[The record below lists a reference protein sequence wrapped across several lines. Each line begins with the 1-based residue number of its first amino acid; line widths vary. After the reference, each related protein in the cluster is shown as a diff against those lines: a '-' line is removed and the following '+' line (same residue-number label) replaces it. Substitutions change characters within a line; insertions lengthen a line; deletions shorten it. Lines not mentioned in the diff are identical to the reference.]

1 MTNVELFLY
10 SGEHPE
16 PMFDPYY
23 NKKTPLVIPRTA
35 SEANALVEGNG
46 RMIELISAFDVL
58 RGHGAIRTDPHVVEI
73 VREIV
78 GILDDTEGINFSAF
92 AQFFMVYSSSHDTY
106 RKYGYEDRQTF
117 VYEMLLRFCEERHS
131 VYVSHGYSNSS
142 LQVVADNY
150 SHKRNSKTSII
161 KVEDRL
167 AEYGFK
173 KVKDMVAATGNCYL
187 LPDKG
192 GKKAFKAFRDHF
204 SIEMVSA
211 KTEQD
216 KLPDMVL
223 KIGGEFFVAELKNM
237 KGSGGGQDKQ
247 ITEVVNFIRYAE
259 PNKAMHYLTFLDGDY
274 FNMLTTSSQP
284 KIRRQYDDIVA
295 CLRKN
300 PGNYFVNTAGFSQ
313 FLKQQVLP

>member
-1 MTNVELFLY
+1 MTNVELFLF
-10 SGEHPE
+10 SCQHPE

-23 NKKTPLVIPRTA
+23 NKKTPLIIPKTA
-35 SEANALVEGNG
+35 SESNLLVEKNG
-46 RMIELISAFDVL
+46 RLIELISAFDVL
-58 RGHGAIRTDPHVVEI
+58 QGQGASRTDSHVVAI

-78 GILDDTEGINFSAF
+78 GILDDTDGINFSAF

-106 RKYGYEDRQTF
+106 AKYNYESRQTF
-117 VYEMLLRFCEERHS
+117 VYEMLTRFCKERHS
-131 VYVSHGYSNSS
+131 TYMSHGYSNVS

-167 AEYGFK
+167 GDYGFV
-173 KVKDMVAATGNCYL
+173 KVTDMISAVGNSYM

-192 GKKAFKAFRDHF
+192 GKKAFRAFRDHYG
-204 SIEMVSA
+204 IEMVSA

-223 KIGGEFFVAELKNM
+223 KIKDDFYIAELKNM

-247 ITEVVNFIRYAE
+247 ITEVVNFIRYVE
-259 PNKAMHYLTFLDGDY
+259 RDRSIHYLTFLDGDY
-274 FNMLTTSSQP
+274 FNILAASKQP
-284 KIRRQYDDIVA
+284 KIKRQYDDIVA
-295 CLRKN
+295 CLKAN

-313 FLKQQVLP
+313 LLRQLF